1 MAQGQYCIVDLTI
14 NGDLALEGLTGLTL
28 EAAEAWLAE
37 NQVSVDEF
45 EVTGG
50 VSTSKYAVLP
60 DNWVDINDL
69 SPTE

>member
-45 EVTGG
+45 EIHGG
-50 VSTSKYAVLP
+50 VSTSKFAVLP
-60 DNWVDINDL
+60 DNWVDESDL
-69 SPTE
+69 V

>member
-37 NQVSVDEF
+37 NQVSVEEF
-45 EVTGG
+45 AVTEG
-50 VSTSKYAVLP
+50 VSTSKFAIQP
-60 DNWVDINDL
+60 DNWVDESDL
-69 SPTE
+69 V

>member
-45 EVTGG
+45 EINGG
-50 VSTSKYAVLP
+50 VSNVKFSIQP
-60 DNWVDINDL
+60 DNWVDAADL
-69 SPTE
+69 V

>member
-37 NQVSVDEF
+37 NQVSVEEF
-45 EVTGG
+45 AVAEG
-50 VSTSKYAVLP
+50 VSTSKFSIQP
-60 DNWVDINDL
+60 DNWVDESDL
-69 SPTE
+69 V